1 MGENSSKQWFCW
13 NNKLPRKSSGENR
26 TTEGKKSEKPEDVA
40 EEKNKRDYSACKWT
54 NSEIKFGIWE
64 Y

>member
-1 MGENSSKQWFCW
+1 MGEQNY
-13 NNKLPRKSSGENR
+13 
-26 TTEGKKSEKPEDVA
+26 TEGKKSEKPE
-40 EEKNKRDYSACKWT
+40 ELTERKQKGWQCLQMKWT